1 MRHTPLASL
10 ALALVLA
17 PALGAQQGSPI
28 ARRVAAAPDGEVR
41 LAYTTRP
48 DVCGDGRDGIS
59 VGRSMT
65 FYDRG
70 ESYGTWGRM
79 RCVDGPAR
87 VTLTVRDHKV
97 VAVRTRV
104 GGAWPSA
111 ASGVTDLGRVG
122 APEAAAYFIGLAG
135 QIDDGKRQNSL
146 LAAAVADSA
155 NVAPEMLRLAR
166 TTTLSRD
173 TRRRAVTWAGVLGDA
188 SMVAPLTELA
198 RANGSEGTSADDM
211 GPGNGLAGAA
221 VGALGMIPDGAGVP
235 ALMTLARSGSES
247 VRKAAVFWL
256 GQRDEEQPHALV
268 RTVAGDEKETE
279 SVRRAA
285 IFALSQEDGASSAD
299 FAFLKSLFDR
309 TPSERL
315 KEQVLF
321 SVSQRESWDGGRWL
335 LDKAR
340 DESQPMEVRRKAVF
354 WAGQGRASVSDIVAL
369 YKSTKEERLREH
381 VIFVLSQR
389 DEEAATTQLMSIARE
404 DPDREMRKKALFW
417 LAQKNDPRVT
427 KLITDL
433 VIR

>member
-1 MRHTPLASL
+1 MRLHAIASL
-10 ALALVLA
+10 ALALTLA
-17 PALGAQQGSPI
+17 PALGAQPGSTI
-28 ARRVAAAPDGEVR
+28 ARRVVAAPDGEVR
-41 LAYTTRP
+41 LAYATRS
-48 DVCGDGRDGIS
+48 DVCGDGRDGVSI
-59 VGRSMT
+59 GRSMT

-70 ESYGTWGRM
+70 ESYGSWGRM

-97 VAVRTRV
+97 VGVRTRV
-104 GGAWPSA
+104 GGTWPSG

-122 APEAAAYFIGLAG
+122 APEAAAYCISLAQ
-135 QIDDGKRQNSL
+135 QIDGGSRQNPL

-166 TTTLSRD
+166 MTNLSRE
-173 TRRRAVTWAGVLGDA
+173 TRRRAVHWAGALGDA

-198 RANGSEGTSADDM
+198 RTSGDGTSSSDDM
-211 GPGNGLAGAA
+211 GPGNSLAGAA
-221 VGALGMIPDGAGVP
+221 TGALGMIPDGAGVP

-247 VRKAAVFWL
+247 VRKGAVFWL
-256 GQRDEEQPHALV
+256 GQRDEEAPHALV

-279 SVRRAA
+279 NVRRAA
-285 IFALSQEDGASSAD
+285 IFALSQGEGASAAD
-299 FAFLKSLFDR
+299 FAFLRSLFDR
-309 TPSERL
+309 TTSERL

-321 SVSQRESWDGGRWL
+321 SVSQRESWEGGRWL

-354 WAGQGRASVSDIVAL
+354 WAGQGRASVADISAL
-369 YKSTKEERLREH
+369 YKSAQEPRLREH
-381 VIFVLSQR
+381 IIFVLSQR
-389 DEEAATTQLMSIARE
+389 DEEAATTQLMSIARD

-417 LAQKNDPRVT
+417 LGQKNDPRVT
-427 KLITDL
+427 KLITDM